1 MKTVTSKASAAIDA
15 INAAKRQYMK
25 IGDRQLVVDFARA
38 CISRQHL
45 DPMMSEQL
53 QRFDRLEWPG
63 KYYEAAELMMLWVP
77 QLDDRLVPSV
87 MDDVRF
93 KVEQEMEMQR
103 KVFDAVIGHF
113 KATGETL
120 SGVGV
125 HALSGRWNP

>member
-45 DPMMSEQL
+45 DPMMNEQL

-125 HALSGRWNP
+125 HALRGRWNP

>member
-1 MKTVTSKASAAIDA
+1 MV
-15 INAAKRQYMK
+15 
-25 IGDRQLVVDFARA
+25 
-38 CISRQHL
+38 
-45 DPMMSEQL
+45 
-53 QRFDRLEWPG
+53 
-63 KYYEAAELMMLWVP
+63 LWVP

>member
-15 INAAKRQYMK
+15 INAAKRPYMK

-45 DPMMSEQL
+45 DPMMNEQL

-125 HALSGRWNP
+125 HALGGRWNP